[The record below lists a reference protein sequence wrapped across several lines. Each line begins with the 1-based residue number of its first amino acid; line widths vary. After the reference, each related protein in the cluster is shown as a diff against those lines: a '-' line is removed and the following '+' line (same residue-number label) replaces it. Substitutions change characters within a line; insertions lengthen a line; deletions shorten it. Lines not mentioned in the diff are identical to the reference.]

1 MTRFGETEAHARL
14 TPPPINGTAGAVT
27 AAKATRPSSGGKQ
40 SPVGPGAKGKA
51 ATSTSTTKGKKKVAS
66 KNKAGAVR
74 SGNFR
79 TASSRASAGQTSGT
93 RGGGQKLVIVESP
106 TKARTIGKFLGRDYQ
121 VKASVGHIRDLLRS
135 RLSVDVEH
143 DFEPT
148 YRVPLEKRDVVK
160 ELQQQV
166 KQAKEIYLATDPD
179 REGEA
184 IAWHLVETANIPPEI
199 MHRVVFHEIT
209 PEAIAEAFAHPRQ
222 IDMELVN
229 AQQARRILDR
239 LVGYQI
245 SPLLWEKV
253 KSRLSAGRVQSVAVR
268 LVVEREREI
277 QNFVNVEYWS
287 LEAELTKQQLPDG
300 KRDGRRKPH
309 APQSFRAK
317 LIKIGEKD
325 AELHNEGNA
334 QAVLKQ
340 LEGATYIVDRIKK
353 SERRRNP
360 AAPFITST
368 LQQEA
373 SRRLGFQTRRTMMI
387 AQQLYEGID
396 IGAEGTVGLITYMRT
411 DSPQVA
417 EPAQKEARGYII
429 NKYGQDYVPPEPP
442 MYKTRARGAQEAH
455 EAIRPTSVLREP
467 NRMVAFLSR
476 EQHRLYELIWK
487 RFVASQMA
495 SAVLDITAVDIR
507 AGQTPT
513 GPYIFRATGWLIK
526 FPGFLSV
533 YEEGR
538 DEGQTEEEGKG
549 KILPPLSE
557 QEELDLLGLFPE
569 QHFTQ
574 PPPRYT
580 EATLVKDMEEH
591 GIGRPS
597 TYAPIMS
604 TIQERGYIFREEKKL
619 IPSDLGFI
627 VNDLLVDH
635 FPDIVNL
642 SFTAAMEENLDL
654 IAEGEKA
661 WVPVL
666 KEFYGPFSQE
676 LKRAEATMKKVSI
689 PDEPLGEPCP
699 ECGNPLLIKSG
710 RFGKFIGCRNFPT
723 CRYTRPILNKIG
735 VICPLCGG
743 DLIEKRTRRGR
754 VFYGCS
760 NYPTCEFSNWK
771 RPLPHPCPHCGG
783 LLVQTGKNWASC
795 LTCNQ
800 RTELHESEEQ
810 PQSSAEAAG

>member
-1 MTRFGETEAHARL
+1 MAGSA
-14 TPPPINGTAGAVT
+14 TP
-27 AAKATRPSSGGKQ
+27 AKIGRPSSGGHPSSDGHLSSGGKK
-40 SPVGPGAKGKA
+40 SPPGAG
-51 ATSTSTTKGKKKVAS
+51 TKGKSA
-66 KNKAGAVR
+66 
-74 SGNFR
+74 
-79 TASSRASAGQTSGT
+79 SRASATKKKVSSKKKVGAARSTISRTGSSRTAAGQNTGG
-93 RGGGQKLVIVESP
+93 RGASHKLVIVESP

-121 VKASVGHIRDLLRS
+121 VKASVGHIRDLLKS

-184 IAWHLVETANIPPEI
+184 IAWHLVETAGIPPEI
-199 MHRVVFHEIT
+199 IRRVVFHEIT
-209 PEAIAEAFAHPRQ
+209 PEAISEAFTHPRQ

-277 QNFVNVEYWS
+277 QNFVPVEYWS
-287 LEAELTKQQLPDG
+287 LEAELAKRQVPDP
-300 KRDGRRKPH
+300 KRDKHRKAS

-325 AELHNEGNA
+325 AELHNEGDA
-334 QAVLKQ
+334 QAVLQ
-340 LEGATYIVDRIKK
+340 ALEGATYVVDRIKK
-353 SERRRNP
+353 SERRRGP

-373 SRRLGFQTRRTMMI
+373 SRRLGFQTRRTMVI

-411 DSPQVA
+411 DSSQVA
-417 EPAQKEARGYII
+417 EPAQKEAREYIVA
-429 NKYGQDYVPPEPP
+429 KYGQDYIPPEPP
-442 MYKTRARGAQEAH
+442 VYKTRARGAQEAH

-467 NRMVAFLSR
+467 SRMAPFLSR
-476 EQHRLYELIWK
+476 DQQRLYELIWK

-495 SAVLDITAVDIR
+495 PAILDTTTVDIR
-507 AGQTPT
+507 AGQTDT

-557 QEELDLLGLFPE
+557 EELLDLLGLFPE

-580 EATLVKDMEEH
+580 EATLVKALEEH

-597 TYAPIMS
+597 TYAPILS
-604 TIQERGYIFREEKKL
+604 TIQERGYIFREDKKL
-619 IPSDLGFI
+619 IPSELGFI
-627 VNDLLVDH
+627 VNDLLVEH
-635 FPDIVNL
+635 FPDIVDL
-642 SFTAAMEENLDL
+642 SFTAGMEEDLDL

-666 KEFYGPFSQE
+666 KEFYGPFSEE
-676 LKRAEATMKKVSI
+676 LKRAEATMEKVTI
-689 PDEPLGEPCP
+689 QDEPLGEPCP
-699 ECGNPLLIKSG
+699 ACGEPLVIKTG

-723 CRYTRPILNKIG
+723 CRYARPILNKIG
-735 VICPLCGG
+735 VTCPDCGG

-760 NYPTCEFSNWK
+760 NYPTCEFSSWK
-771 RPLPHPCPHCGG
+771 RPLPQPCPHCGG
-783 LLVQTGKNWASC
+783 LLVQGGKDWATC
-795 LTCNQ
+795 LTCHQ
-800 RTELHESEEQ
+800 RTELSQSEDQ
-810 PQSSAEAAG
+810 PQSIAEVAG